1 MANNSKDLTFGKNS
15 RKHLKSGINKL
26 ASAVKVTLG
35 PKGRNVVIEEDF
47 TQVSTK
53 DGVTVAQSINLKDPV
68 ENLGAQMVKE
78 ASSQT
83 NDEAGDGT
91 TTATVLAE
99 HIINRSF
106 THIENGSNPVDL
118 KKGIDI
124 AVKEISKSLTELSKD
139 ISGMEDIKRVAAISA
154 NNDEEIGSLISEAMD
169 KVGRDGVISVEEGK
183 TSETS
188 LEVVEGIQFGNGYLS
203 PYFVN
208 NQERMT
214 VQFENPWI
222 LLYDKKITSIKSI
235 VKALEFAIAS
245 SKPLLI
251 IAEDVEGEALAGMIV
266 NKARG
271 TCQVAAVKAPEFG
284 EKRDSFLEDIAIITG
299 GTVVS
304 TKKGMQLDKL
314 DQTFFGSA
322 KKVTI
327 SSKETVIVDGE
338 GDSESIGNRINE
350 IKSLIENS
358 DSEYDVEKLQ
368 ERLGK
373 LGGGVAVLNI
383 GADSELE
390 MKEKKYRVEDSL
402 NATRAALDEGIVP
415 GGGIALMKCQMDSN
429 YDQLLSNHDQHLGFE
444 IVYDARKSPFNA
456 IMENAGLNS
465 DVIWNKIDDDG
476 SGLIENRGYDAR
488 TDKVVDMYDA
498 GIIDPCRVTRTALQK
513 AASVAGTLITTECV
527 ISKDPDSKDDSMPG
541 MGMM

>member
-1 MANNSKDLTFGKNS
+1 MANNSKDLTFGKDS
-15 RKHLKSGINKL
+15 RKQLKTGINKL

-106 THIENGSNPVDL
+106 THIENGSKPVDL

-124 AVKEISKSLTELSKD
+124 AVKEISKSLTEISKD

-214 VQFENPWI
+214 VQFDNPWI
-222 LLYDKKITSIKSI
+222 LLYDKKITSIK
-235 VKALEFAIAS
+235 
-245 SKPLLI
+245 
-251 IAEDVEGEALAGMIV
+251 
-266 NKARG
+266 NK
-271 TCQVAAVKAPEFG
+271 
-284 EKRDSFLEDIAIITG
+284 
-299 GTVVS
+299 
-304 TKKGMQLDKL
+304 
-314 DQTFFGSA
+314 
-322 KKVTI
+322 
-327 SSKETVIVDGE
+327 
-338 GDSESIGNRINE
+338 
-350 IKSLIENS
+350 
-358 DSEYDVEKLQ
+358 
-368 ERLGK
+368 
-373 LGGGVAVLNI
+373 
-383 GADSELE
+383 
-390 MKEKKYRVEDSL
+390 
-402 NATRAALDEGIVP
+402 
-415 GGGIALMKCQMDSN
+415 
-429 YDQLLSNHDQHLGFE
+429 
-444 IVYDARKSPFNA
+444 
-456 IMENAGLNS
+456 
-465 DVIWNKIDDDG
+465 
-476 SGLIENRGYDAR
+476 
-488 TDKVVDMYDA
+488 
-498 GIIDPCRVTRTALQK
+498 
-513 AASVAGTLITTECV
+513 
-527 ISKDPDSKDDSMPG
+527 
-541 MGMM
+541 